1 MPAEGKGEDGYQS
14 MPCNPISP
22 NETGLPVPG
31 WLNES
36 PDRDPIAAAIFSIEV
51 VMPRPAALDITQD
64 AGGAGAEHAH
74 IARGELGKALGMPVG
89 EPEEGDGDAAP
100 DKPLPRNW
108 NTVFLGILTII
119 AVLTCLYVARN
130 IVLPVVLALVLKLLF
145 QPLVKLLERIRVP
158 KIVGALVSLLLL
170 LGVFVGLGA
179 LLSSPAAR
187 WAEQLPHAWPM
198 LQQRFAVLQK
208 PVAHLEHVLDTMGV
222 HLDGDDSFLSHPVSM
237 VTDVFSGTG
246 TVASNLLET
255 LLVLFYLLV
264 FGETFLRRLV
274 EVLPR
279 FDDKREAVEISM
291 HMERDLSAYLLTIT
305 IINAVVGCATALVMW
320 ICGVPGPIL
329 WGVVAFCLNFVP
341 ILGPFFGILMFLAIG
356 IVTDGF
362 AWIAILP
369 ACLYFAIHIAEG
381 EIITPM
387 LLASRFTINPVAVML
402 SLIFWYW
409 MWGVAGAILAVP
421 MLAII
426 KIIFDRL
433 RPFRAFG
440 HLLEG

>member
-1 MPAEGKGEDGYQS
+1 MSDPAPADSVTE
-14 MPCNPISP
+14 P
-22 NETGLPVPG
+22 TLPSDLP
-31 WLNES
+31 L
-36 PDRDPIAAAIFSIEV
+36 RK
-51 VMPRPAALDITQD
+51 
-64 AGGAGAEHAH
+64 
-74 IARGELGKALGMPVG
+74 ARGELGRALGIAVSDPQV
-89 EPEEGDGDAAP
+89 P
-100 DKPLPRNW
+100 DPKSREMPLPRNW
-108 NTVFLGILTII
+108 NTVFLGILCII
-119 AVLTCLYVARN
+119 AVLTCLYVARD

-145 QPLVKLLERIRVP
+145 QPLVKLLERVRIP
-158 KIVGALVSLLLL
+158 KAVGALFCIILL
-170 LGVFVGLGA
+170 LGIFVGLGA
-179 LLSSPAAR
+179 LLSSPASR
-187 WAEQLPHAWPM
+187 WAEQLPQAWPM
-198 LQQRFAVLQK
+198 LQERFAVLR
-208 PVAHLEHVLDTMGV
+208 PTVARLHHLLSSMGV
-222 HLDGDDSFLSHPVSM
+222 HFGSADSLLAHPVGM
-237 VTDVFSGTG
+237 VTAVFSGTG

-291 HMERDLSAYLLTIT
+291 HMERDLSAYLLTIA

-320 ICGVPGPIL
+320 ICDIPGPVL

-341 ILGPFFGILMFLAIG
+341 ILGPFVGILVFLAVG
-356 IVTDGF
+356 IVTSGF
-362 AWIAILP
+362 AWSAILP
-369 ACLYFAIHIAEG
+369 AGLYFGIHVAEG

-421 MLAII
+421 MLAIL
-426 KIIFDRL
+426 KIICDRL

>member
-1 MPAEGKGEDGYQS
+1 
-14 MPCNPISP
+14 
-22 NETGLPVPG
+22 
-31 WLNES
+31 
-36 PDRDPIAAAIFSIEV
+36 
-51 VMPRPAALDITQD
+51 MPRRAALDIAQNPGD
-64 AGGAGAEHAH
+64 AGAEHAH
-74 IARGELGKALGMPVG
+74 LARGELGKALGMPVG
-89 EPEEGDGDAAP
+89 EAEEDDRGASHEM
-100 DKPLPRNW
+100 PLPRNW

-208 PVAHLEHVLDTMGV
+208 PVAHLEHVLDSMGV
-222 HLDGDDSFLSHPVSM
+222 HLDGGDSFLSHPVSM

-320 ICGVPGPIL
+320 VCGVPGPIL